1 MNIKTSILLRVRIAF
16 LIVVLGSTAIVYRI
30 FDLQVVQGAKWA
42 KVARQNILQ
51 NREIKATRGNIYSD
65 NGSLLATSLP
75 FYRVAMD
82 PTIVEEAVF
91 NEKIDSLAL
100 LLSNFYKNKSAEEY
114 SRKLRD
120 YRNSK
125 KRFLYLG
132 KGYINYQEKKKMLTW
147 PIFREGRL
155 KGGVIF
161 EKVDTRYLPFNKMAQ
176 RTVGYITEDSTGAGL
191 EYSFNKQLAGVNG
204 MSLFRKVSGGSW
216 KPVPDGSEVR
226 PVEGLDIQT
235 TIDINLQDVAET
247 ALYNALHRHRANY
260 GCVVVMEVKTGHIK
274 AIANLGGNG
283 QGDYTENYNYAVGSQ
298 GRTDPG
304 STFKLASYLALF
316 EETSLTP
323 EDSVET
329 GDGRYDFYGNYLHDT
344 KPGGHGKITLQE
356 AFEKSSNIAIARLIN
371 ERFGKDPHRFVDYI
385 KSFGMASPLN
395 FQMIG
400 EAKPYIKTPFDPTWS
415 GITLPWM
422 SVGYELQL
430 SPLQILTLY
439 NAVANDGKMI
449 QPIIVKEIRKADKVI
464 ETFEAEVINN
474 KICSDKSLNKVR
486 RMLEGVVER
495 GTASNIRGTAYKI
508 AGKTGTSQK
517 IKNGKY
523 TKSYYTSFAGYFP
536 ANNPKYS
543 CIVVIDNPQ
552 GILQYG
558 SDVAAPIF
566 KEVADKI
573 YSLDVEMHK
582 PLKKKQVPDQ
592 GIFPLIQAGN
602 LHDLTYLCNELG
614 VSNHNR
620 SHSEDWVKA
629 VPVNNAVIWKSN
641 EADLGKMP
649 DVRGMSLRDALYVLE
664 NSGLQVRFSG
674 SGRVLEQSQAPG
686 FRIIK
691 GTTINLRLG

>member
-1 MNIKTSILLRVRIAF
+1 VNIKTSILLRVRIAF
-16 LIVVLGSTAIVYRI
+16 LLVVLGSTSIVYRI
-30 FDLQVVQGAKWA
+30 FDLQVVQGQKWA

-51 NREIKATRGNIYSD
+51 NREVKATRGNIYSD
-65 NGSLLATSLP
+65 NGGLMATSLP
-75 FYRVAMD
+75 FYRVAFD
-82 PTIVEEAVF
+82 PTIVDQAVF
-91 NEKIDSLAL
+91 NEKVDSLSM
-100 LLSNFYKNKSAEEY
+100 LLSNFYRNRSAEEY

-120 YRNSK
+120 YRNAK
-125 KRFLYLG
+125 KRFMYLG
-132 KGYINYQEKKKMLTW
+132 REFINYQEKKKMLTW

-161 EKVDTRYLPFNKMAQ
+161 EKVDTRYLPFNQMAR
-176 RTVGYITEDSTGAGL
+176 RTVGYITEDSSGAGL

-204 MSLFRKVSGGSW
+204 VSLFRKVSGGSW

-247 ALYNALHRHRANY
+247 ALHNALLRHQANY

-274 AIANLGGNG
+274 AIANLGANG
-283 QGDYTENYNYAVGSQ
+283 RGGYVEDYNYAVGSQ

-316 EETSLTP
+316 EETSLIP
-323 EDSVET
+323 EDSIDT
-329 GDGRYDFYGNYLHDT
+329 GNGKFDFYGNYLTDT
-344 KPGGHGKITLQE
+344 KPGGYGKITLQE
-356 AFEKSSNIAIARLIN
+356 AFEKSSNIAISKLIN
-371 ERFGKDPHRFVDYI
+371 DQFGKNPQRFIDYI
-385 KSFGMASPLN
+385 KTFGLASPLD

-400 EAKPYIKTPFDPTWS
+400 EAQPYIKNPYDPTWS

-430 SPLQILTLY
+430 SPLQILALY

-449 QPIIVKEIRKADKVI
+449 QPIIVKETRKADKVLD
-464 ETFEAEVINN
+464 TYEAAVINE
-474 KICSDKSLNKVR
+474 KICSDKSLSKVR

-523 TKSYYTSFAGYFP
+523 IKSYYTSFAGYFP
-536 ANNPKYS
+536 ANKPKYS

-552 GILQYG
+552 GVLQYG
-558 SDVAAPIF
+558 SDVAAPVF

-582 PLKKKQVPDQ
+582 PLKKKQVLDQ
-592 GIFPLIQAGN
+592 GVFPLIQAGN

-620 SHSEDWVKA
+620 SQSEDWVRA

-641 EADLGKMP
+641 EANLGKMP
-649 DVRGMSLRDALYVLE
+649 DVRGMTFRDALFVLE
-664 NSGLQVRFSG
+664 NSGLLVRFNG
-674 SGRVLEQSQAPG
+674 AGRVQEQSQAPG
-686 FRIIK
+686 TRVLK
-691 GTTINLRLG
+691 GSTINLRLG